1 MMPKNRHAVYRLLLT
16 ALALCLAIGETR
28 SAQSTLPA
36 EPQRTVQRIDEIFT
50 EWAAPGGPGCA
61 VSVSRDDTLV
71 FSKGYGSA
79 NLEYDIPITPATVFH
94 VASISK
100 QFTALAVQLLVND
113 GRVSWEDDIAVHV
126 QEMASLGIPITLRQ
140 LAHHISGLRDQWS
153 LLRLAGWRF
162 EGDVVTQSDVLNLL
176 GSQRDL
182 NFEPGTRYLYSNSGY
197 TLLAAVVERT
207 TGQSIREF
215 ADERI
220 FAPLGM
226 TRTHFH
232 DDHRMLVKD
241 RAYAYA
247 AADEGGYRLSIPAFS
262 LAGATNLFT
271 TVGDLARW
279 QRNFHT
285 FEIGGDTGIYQLQT
299 VGRLTDGRLTTYAF
313 GLAHG
318 VHRGFHTISHGGTD
332 AGYRSEILRFPDQRV
347 AVAVLCN
354 GRAADPYSLARETAD
369 LYLPLPASTASVA
382 SSSGTLQHAAAAT
395 AGTRSD
401 VAPGDTAAFAALAG
415 YYRRE
420 ETDVPLNF
428 VARNGALTTV
438 GSRNPLTLT
447 PHGESGFRVAGSAGS
462 IETAEFI
469 VAEQMTRLHL
479 RAAGGA
485 PDVYERAE
493 PWRPTIDELPPFV
506 GYYESRELG
515 IVYTF
520 HIENGHLALWHRKFG
535 SVKLT
540 PTYDRGFYGDGLYV
554 QFDPAVEGTVAGFTA
569 STPRAWK
576 VRFERRAN

>member
-1 MMPKNRHAVYRLLLT
+1 MMPKNCHAVYRLLLT

-36 EPQRTVQRIDEIFT
+36 EPQRTVQRIDEIFA

-100 QFTALAVQLLVND
+100 QFTALAVQLLVNE

-162 EGDVVTQSDVLNLL
+162 EGDVVMQSDVLNLL

-271 TVGDLARW
+271 TVRDLARW

-354 GRAADPYSLARETAD
+354 GRAADPYSWARETAD
-369 LYLPLPASTASVA
+369 LYLPLPASTTSVA

-395 AGTRSD
+395 EGTRSE

-420 ETDVPLNF
+420 E
-428 VARNGALTTV
+428 
-438 GSRNPLTLT
+438 
-447 PHGESGFRVAGSAGS
+447 
-462 IETAEFI
+462 I
-469 VAEQMTRLHL
+469 AEQMTRLHL

-506 GYYESRELG
+506 GHYESRELG

-535 SVKLT
+535 SVRLT
-540 PTYDRGFYGDGLYV
+540 PTYDRGFYGDGLYL